1 MDFLKEHL
9 NDDLYQQLKEALE
22 GKEDKVK
29 LANLRSGDYVSKQ
42 KFLDAEK
49 QANTLQTSL
58 QERDDQ
64 LKKLSENSGNADELK
79 QAIADLKQANDDAA
93 KKYADDLATA
103 KLNSAVALAISNARP
118 VDETAAKAI
127 QALIDPE
134 IIKIS
139 EDGDVV
145 GVDDQLAKLKESSV
159 YLFEGK
165 SSSAGGGD
173 GNPPD
178 DDDSGDD
185 ENNLSDEELYNKRMQ
200 ERANTA

>member
-139 EDGDVV
+139 EDGEVV

-178 DDDSGDD
+178 DDDSGED